1 MQFHP
6 TFKQILFRWWSFAQ
20 SPLPVSFLKTRHN
33 WMLSPHTS
41 SQLLRSGE
49 EFNSCKCHS
58 WKVGVW
64 NAAISQVTVWLFYSS
79 AGNSMVGRDNMS
91 RFEVQENV
99 NYLYINISSLLFIY
113 LWNGQR
119 KLNHSFFF
127 FSLNTI
133 IHRILQTR
141 NVEERKRCPSAA
153 CHQRRK

>member
-1 MQFHP
+1 
-6 TFKQILFRWWSFAQ
+6 
-20 SPLPVSFLKTRHN
+20 
-33 WMLSPHTS
+33 
-41 SQLLRSGE
+41 
-49 EFNSCKCHS
+49 
-58 WKVGVW
+58 
-64 NAAISQVTVWLFYSS
+64 
-79 AGNSMVGRDNMS
+79 MVGRDNMS

-127 FSLNTI
+127 SLNTI